1 MAENITKNE
10 AIINVLLEGGAMTAP
25 EVAEKASAPP
35 DITVS
40 DAEATALLG
49 KLIKTDLGY
58 FIDRRKDGRRFVY
71 EMVEEARALTPE
83 QARWL
88 SLKRGKDRYTLEQAV
103 EEYPDLGPIVQAKQ
117 EEESLESEL
126 GAGEEGAEETA
137 ERTAETAET
146 FETAET
152 TGEEIGD
159 VSEPE
164 EPGPAT
170 MEEAGAAPDMPSM
183 PMAGKGDLLAEL
195 VAVLRSGIKVNVTH
209 DVRVRIRFE

>member
-10 AIINVLLEGGAMTAP
+10 AIINVLLEGGALTAP

-58 FIDRRKDGRRFVY
+58 FMNRRKDGRRFVY

-117 EEESLESEL
+117 EEKSLESEP
-126 GAGEEGAEETA
+126 GAGEKGAEETA
-137 ERTAETAET
+137 ETVETAET
-146 FETAET
+146 N
-152 TGEEIGD
+152 GEEIGD

-183 PMAGKGDLLAEL
+183 PMAGKGDLLSEL
-195 VAVLRSGIKVNVTH
+195 VAVLRSGIRVNVTH